1 MGISRQEYWS
11 GLLFPSPGD
20 LPGPGIEPRSPALQ
34 ANFLLTELPGK
45 NRWVCFAVIYLVID
59 FVFLCVHILFSR
71 KDRKKKD
78 NQERDTSIIN
88 TGLSTETES
97 LILT

>member
-1 MGISRQEYWS
+1 MPF
-11 GLLFPSPGD
+11 LSPGD

-34 ANFLLTELPGK
+34 ADFLLTELPGK

-71 KDRKKKD
+71 KERKKKKQSGKGHKHYKHWPLD
-78 NQERDTSIIN
+78 RNVVAHPYFMGNYKI
-88 TGLSTETES
+88 
-97 LILT
+97 